1 MGRFLKEVPAMVKES
16 TKTLTPGMEI
26 GRWTLLYKLPSEK
39 NKWCCRCQCGTE
51 RAVSEKNLRYGGSL
65 SCGCYRKDRA
75 RETLS
80 ADLQGRQFGDLTV
93 IEKAETKKGG
103 VRWLCKCSCGEHYTA
118 LGTLLMTGKV
128 TRCSSKA
135 HQRNYSF
142 KDITGQR
149 FGRLTAIAPTGDHDK
164 SGYVIWH
171 CRCDCGN
178 ETDVSYNVLQYSNRK
193 SCGCQKKEHDQKLQT
208 FLTHVDGTSIDMLKS
223 KKIPKDNTTGYRGVY
238 FIRGKY
244 VAKIVFRKKQYLLGS
259 FDQIED
265 AAAARKEAET
275 LLFDGVAEHYR
286 LWKQYADANPRWAEA
301 NPVQVQVEQKN
312 GKLQVTLLPEVP
324 QCHF

>member
-1 MGRFLKEVPAMVKES
+1 
-16 TKTLTPGMEI
+16 
-26 GRWTLLYKLPSEK
+26 
-39 NKWCCRCQCGTE
+39 
-51 RAVSEKNLRYGGSL
+51 
-65 SCGCYRKDRA
+65 
-75 RETLS
+75 
-80 ADLQGRQFGDLTV
+80 
-93 IEKAETKKGG
+93 
-103 VRWLCKCSCGEHYTA
+103 
-118 LGTLLMTGKV
+118 MTGKV

-142 KDITGQR
+142 KDITGQH
-149 FGRLTAIAPTGDHDK
+149 FGRLTAIAPTGEHDK

-171 CRCDCGN
+171 CKCDCGN

-223 KKIPKDNTTGYRGVY
+223 KKIPKDNTTGFRGVY

-286 LWKQYADANPRWAEA
+286 LWKQYADLNPHWAEE
-301 NPVQVQVEQKN
+301 NPVQVLVEQQN
-312 GKLQVTLLPEVP
+312 GKLQVTLLPEIP
-324 QCHF
+324 QCDF